1 MTDREHWSRIIDKLT
16 DLCGELH
23 GQGIDPAG
31 NSVAG
36 FIDEIE
42 REHLSVN
49 LARNGFNPRLLGAR
63 AIYKTGNEYMQGTL
77 AGYHNKF
84 AVIVKDGR
92 PFLEPDHKV
101 NIIIDPVVDAQAK
114 TEKDEIK
121 HGQPKMI
128 GAVARSLD
136 INRRELRQMIK
147 DGDFP
152 KSDTM
157 CGDVPAWSASV
168 IEGWLNPARKTNSR
182 SHYAVSA

>member
-1 MTDREHWSRIIDKLT
+1 MTGREHWSRIVGKLT

-49 LARNGFNPRLLGAR
+49 LARNGFNPRLIGAR
-63 AIYKTGNEYMQGTL
+63 ASYKTGNEYTQGTL

-84 AVIVKDGR
+84 AVIVKGGS
-92 PFLEPDHKV
+92 PFLVPDHKV

-121 HGQPKMI
+121 HGKPRMI
-128 GAVARSLD
+128 AAVARTFGID
-136 INRRELRQMIK
+136 RRELRQMIK
-147 DGDFP
+147 AGDFP
-152 KSDTM
+152 KPDTTY
-157 CGDVPAWSASV
+157 GDVPAWSASA
-168 IEGWLNPARKTNSR
+168 IEGWADLVDGS
-182 SHYAVSA
+182 